1 MQRDNKT
8 IDSNPPEILAS
19 PLDRWAA
26 KLHLPWLP
34 PVLLIGLALA
44 VKLSFYFSSE
54 PLTGWDT
61 PGHLHMARTYNELFA
76 SFDSIGYDPDWFLGF
91 PAFYFYPPF
100 FYFCVSQ
107 IHLLSGRLFPLEFA
121 FNISMLLVLVFFAFA
136 YVRLCLVVFDSR
148 QLTGRFRAL
157 MLSALGLVW
166 YLSYP
171 GDGLQGTALV
181 GFLGGTVVGTFAHAL
196 ILLALYFVEVGRRTK
211 SPVRFLQF
219 VLTASLL
226 AYTHALSTAFFLIVI
241 CIYFLFFKASF
252 TWRHIAVMLGGFLIL
267 TSPVWLLFARYAA
280 YSSGVSIVTFY
291 PPLLSILG
299 TDFYERIV
307 DQGFSSV
314 LRELFVSFKWLNLTI
329 IVLFILQVGKAL
341 LGKVQFGFQL
351 FILTMSLVLIWMA
364 IDTSLAYIFPDPA
377 VHWYRTFDLAW
388 GLGTIVAAGALT
400 LNDASVPERIRFRVD
415 VVLLL
420 LFLISFGRFLAW
432 NPVAHEK
439 YESIRFYSHK
449 QSTQQLET
457 FLQALPRGS
466 TILPEKIRDRNMFGS
481 PHFADYL
488 IEKYGHRNALG
499 LMVESS
505 LAPVSTYGYLMR
517 ALPETFV
524 WGIDARKS
532 SMIYANYQNDELPTF
547 LRRNGVQYV
556 LGRSRYL
563 QAYMG
568 AHQKDFRLVF
578 GADGLFVYEVQNPF
592 PQALAWRK
600 GPIGLLT
607 LARIKGG
614 PANSLPPSDFLVIAN
629 QVRLRL
635 GQAPPV
641 IHLDPVYGTREFAT
655 VAKRLNALVI
665 YNDSRNL
672 APSGILGTSVIDKP
686 LFLVNFQQTEEG
698 PAARYLYTA
707 IALPS
712 NVMRIPFETLPEH
725 EAVKASMPDQKTI
738 EVFRNARDNAGGN
751 PDRNAC
757 FSLNLGYFPDW
768 KSSGHIYQTET
779 NGMLICPE
787 SDNATLRFS
796 NTFSKPITV
805 LMYLLTLCLLA
816 LGIAGARLEAWAMK
830 ALRRLPGSCLEP
842 TE

>member
-1 MQRDNKT
+1 M
-8 IDSNPPEILAS
+8 
-19 PLDRWAA
+19 
-26 KLHLPWLP
+26 KLHLQWLP

-61 PGHLHMARTYNELFA
+61 PGHLHMARTYNELFT

-107 IHLLSGRLFPLEFA
+107 IHLLTGSLFPLEFA
-121 FNISMLLVLVFFAFA
+121 FNLSMLLVLVFFAFA
-136 YVRLCLVVFDSR
+136 YIRLCLVVFDSH
-148 QLTGRFRAL
+148 QLAGRFRAIL
-157 MLSALGLVW
+157 LSALGLVW

-181 GFLGGTVVGTFAHAL
+181 GFLGGTVVGTFANAL
-196 ILLALYFVEVGRRTK
+196 ILLALYFVEVGRRTG
-211 SPVRFLQF
+211 SPLRLLQF
-219 VLTASLL
+219 VLTSSLL

-241 CIYFLFFKASF
+241 SIYFLFFKGSF
-252 TWRHIAVMLGGFLIL
+252 SRRSIALMLGSFLIL

-291 PPLLSILG
+291 PPILSILG

-307 DQGFSSV
+307 DQGFTGV

-329 IVLFILQVGKAL
+329 IVLFILQVSRAFSGKIR
-341 LGKVQFGFQL
+341 FSFQL
-351 FILTMSLVLIWMA
+351 FVLTMSFVLFWIA
-364 IDTSLAYIFPDPA
+364 TDTSLAYIFPDPA
-377 VHWYRTFDLAW
+377 IHWYRTFDLAW
-388 GLGTIVAAGALT
+388 GLGTIMAAGALNWKAT
-400 LNDASVPERIRFRVD
+400 NISERIRFRLD
-415 VVLLL
+415 IVLLL
-420 LFLISFGRFLAW
+420 LFLISFGKFLAW
-432 NPVAHEK
+432 DPVAHEK

-457 FLQALPRGS
+457 FLQSLPRGS
-466 TILPEKIRDRNMFGS
+466 TILPEKIRDRTMFGS

-499 LMVESS
+499 LMIESS
-505 LAPVSTYGYLMR
+505 LAPVGTYGYLMR

-524 WGIDARKS
+524 WGIDARKA
-532 SMIYANYQNDELPTF
+532 SMIYANIQNDELPTF
-547 LRRNGVQYV
+547 LRRKGVQYV

-568 AHQKDFRLVF
+568 AHQQDFRLVF
-578 GADGLFVYEVQNPF
+578 AADGLFVYEVQKPL
-592 PQALAWRK
+592 PQAMAWRD

-614 PANSLPPSDFLVIAN
+614 PSNSLPPSDFLIIAN
-629 QVRLRL
+629 QIRLRL

-655 VAKRLNALVI
+655 VAKRLRALVI
-665 YNDSRNL
+665 YNEARNL

-686 LFLVNFQQTEEG
+686 LFLVNFQQTETG
-698 PAARYLYTA
+698 PVARYLYTA

-712 NVMRIPFETLPEH
+712 NVLKIPFESLPEH
-725 EAVKASMPDQKTI
+725 ESVNAFLPDQKTI
-738 EVFRNARDNAGGN
+738 QISRTASDNAAAGN
-751 PDRNAC
+751 RDTRAC
-757 FSLNLGYFPDW
+757 FSLNFGYFPDW
-768 KSSGHIYQTET
+768 KSNAHIYQTET
-779 NGMLICPE
+779 NGMLVCPE
-787 SDNATLRFS
+787 NDSATLRFS
-796 NTFSKPITV
+796 NVFSKPITV
-805 LMYLLTLCLLA
+805 LMYLLTLCLVV
-816 LGIAGARLEAWAMK
+816 LGIAGARLEALTMK
-830 ALRRLPGSCLEP
+830 TLRKLAGAHASEP